1 MNIKLNGEIYNI
13 NKENI
18 TIVELLEELS
28 IKWKIDLSGA
38 VVLVNDN
45 VIKKTS
51 WNDEKIANDYV
62 VEVLSFVSGG

>member
-18 TIVELLEELS
+18 TVVELLEELS

-45 VIKKTS
+45 IIKKTS

>member
-18 TIVELLEELS
+18 TVVELLEELS

>member
-18 TIVELLEELS
+18 NVVELLEELS

>member
-1 MNIKLNGEIYNI
+1 MNIKLNGENYNI

-18 TIVELLEELS
+18 TVVELLDELS

>member
-18 TIVELLEELS
+18 TVVELLEELS
-28 IKWKIDLSGA
+28 IKWKVDLSGA